1 MPLAWSAA
9 CPPVARLSRLAIEG
23 PGTVGQWQE
32 SRPRRTPPTAR
43 GQQLGWQRA
52 SVSSEL
58 QMSLRVTLN
67 PSAFNKLSG
76 GAVACNLTRNKQ
88 SSSGLNR
95 PKSDLNRTH
104 PTVGRCSNIN
114 CRTPNHAHPNPEY
127 ARVVCVVLQVAVLR
141 STHNTA
147 GPASRPLAPQ
157 TSPSKTAFQNNPINY
172 SRGSTINYSRGS
184 TIRLDIE
191 FLTPRKGRPLMAAP

>member
-1 MPLAWSAA
+1 MPLAHVA
-9 CPPVARLSRLAIEG
+9 CLARLSRLAIEG
-23 PGTVGQWQE
+23 TVGQWQPEGE
-32 SRPRRTPPTAR
+32 SLKENPPTAR
-43 GQQLGWQRA
+43 GQQLGWRRA
-52 SVSSEL
+52 SVQVSSEL

-67 PSAFNKLSG
+67 PSAFNRLSG